1 MDINGSE
8 FLIIAILALIL
19 VGPERLPEYV
29 RGLRS
34 VVLKVRALLRD
45 GQDALKDELGAD
57 VDWNQLDPR
66 NYDPRRIVR
75 EALFDDDNAATTT
88 GTSSSA
94 GLSAG
99 AATAGAVGM
108 GAAGT
113 GAAPSGSRGGRR
125 RATQAAE
132 GGQHGTAEPVT
143 GRAPFDP
150 EAT

>member
-29 RGLRS
+29 RALRG

-75 EALFDDDNAATTT
+75 EALFDDQSATTTT

-108 GAAGT
+108 GAVGT
-113 GAAPSGSRGGRR
+113 GAAPTGSRGGRR
-125 RATQAAE
+125 RATQAGV
-132 GGQHGTAEPVT
+132 GGQAGAAGPVT
-143 GRAPFDP
+143 RRAPFDP

>member
-8 FLIIAILALIL
+8 FLVIALLALIL

-34 VVLKVRALLRD
+34 VVLRLRALLKD
-45 GQDALKDELGAD
+45 GQEALKDELGTD

-75 EALFDDDNAATTT
+75 EALFDDQDAAPAT
-88 GTSSSA
+88 GTASV
-94 GLSAG
+94 
-99 AATAGAVGM
+99 AALA
-108 GAAGT
+108 T
-113 GAAPSGSRGGRR
+113 GAIGTAASGSRRERR
-125 RATQAAE
+125 SSKMTGATAAE
-132 GGQHGTAEPVT
+132 GAGDDVAGVTA
-143 GRAPFDP
+143 FDT